1 MIVSKYSRNSSIHR
15 TLEHLV
21 QIPMT
26 AIYLRP
32 MITNESMSRFLES
45 CIQPLMNDGYIEKDG
60 MLMRATEKGREKYK
74 EMGPVKKR
82 LPQIVTKNWM
92 TTPAYDGAELK
103 RNPVRPGSDDFLN
116 VPSLM
121 GDKRVY
127 RDGRVEEA

>member
-60 MLMRATEKGREKYK
+60 MLMRATEAGREKYK

-82 LPQIVTKNWM
+82 LPQVVTKNLM
-92 TTPAYDGAELK
+92 KSDPYDGAELR
-103 RNPVRPGSDDFLN
+103 RNPIRPGSADFLSI
-116 VPSLM
+116 PSLI
-121 GDKRVY
+121 GNTRFY
-127 RDGRVEEA
+127 RDGHTEEV